1 MSEIFSFVYDSSADY
16 ANYQV
21 AAPQTNHSY
30 SSLGMSSQQPQQ
42 HIPQQM
48 QIQSQQP
55 SVMQQPQYSSS
66 SYNNVQ
72 SQSYTAYTSTS
83 ASGYDSN
90 VDYSAMAAQPVS
102 TADPYSGYSKPG
114 LCTHIVN
121 FYLVDIY
128 VLKFVP
134 FIYFMTDLG
143 FNTYFQNV
151 SLINE

>member
-1 MSEIFSFVYDSSADY
+1 MFSFVYDSNADY
-16 ANYQV
+16 TNYQV

-30 SSLGMSSQQPQQ
+30 SSLSMSSQQPQQ

-55 SVMQQPQYSSS
+55 SVIQQPQYSTS

-114 LCTHIVN
+114 LCIHIVT
-121 FYLVDIY
+121 FYLVDIFLSLY
-128 VLKFVP
+128 P
-134 FIYFMTDLG
+134 
-143 FNTYFQNV
+143 TYI
-151 SLINE
+151 S